1 MTGKCAR
8 RNRKRWLAV
17 LLVFLFLVSAAPFPS
32 RASEGGPT
40 ETGGPAEPGI
50 PGDAGLPAGGS
61 GDGTGENGEEEA
73 GAGNAFLDAMLD
85 SVFGAVG
92 EEEGSAFSVYGM
104 LEESAGI
111 VDAAFGEMTDPGS
124 DMGIFYYMLKAV
136 ALAIMTMYFIMG
148 LAGRDFTRQFGRPTV
163 EMLAM
168 PFARFIICMFVL
180 ACSEWIMR
188 FFLYLSQWCF
198 NQAPRVNPMLVTFGE
213 TMGDYKKLVYDAV
226 GYTLPAQKEGLGIV
240 DTFRNIL
247 PFISIFIAFMLP
259 WLVSLAASL
268 VSVWVVYSRT
278 AQIIIMAAGA
288 PLAMADLYGEHPL
301 RETRAFGYIREFA
314 GLCFQSVVIATV
326 FLAMDM
332 VMAVFLE
339 HFTEQVPGGAGSIG
353 ELMTMG
359 LKIAVF
365 RLVQVGLVVSSANRA
380 KKVMASV

>member
-1 MTGKCAR
+1 MTGKCVR

-17 LLVFLFLVSAAPFPS
+17 LLVFLFLVSAVPFPS
-32 RASEGGPT
+32 RASEGGTP
-40 ETGGPAEPGI
+40 ETGG
-50 PGDAGLPAGGS
+50 PAGGS
-61 GDGTGENGEEEA
+61 GDGTGGGEEEET

-85 SVFGAVG
+85 SVFGAAG

-111 VDAAFGEMTDPGS
+111 VDAAFQEMTDPGS

-198 NQAPRVNPMLVTFGE
+198 NQAPRVNPTLETLGE
-213 TMGDYKKLVYDAV
+213 TVGDYKKLVYDAV

-259 WLVSLAASL
+259 WLVSLATGL

-339 HFTEQVPGGAGSIG
+339 HFTEQVSGGAGSIG
-353 ELMTMG
+353 ELMAMG